1 VASNAADAIAAGEAR
16 RGRIDLLL
24 TDVVMPDL
32 LGPDLAE
39 RLQRLRP
46 EIKVLYI
53 SGFSDHPAVSHASLG
68 QDVAFLQKPFT
79 VAALSTKVREA
90 LDAAFEPA
98 PVA

>member
-1 VASNAADAIAAGEAR
+1 
-16 RGRIDLLL
+16 
-24 TDVVMPDL
+24 MPDL

-68 QDVAFLQKPFT
+68 PDVAFLLKPFT
-79 VAALSTKVREA
+79 AAALSTKVREA
-90 LDAAFEPA
+90 LDAAFAPA